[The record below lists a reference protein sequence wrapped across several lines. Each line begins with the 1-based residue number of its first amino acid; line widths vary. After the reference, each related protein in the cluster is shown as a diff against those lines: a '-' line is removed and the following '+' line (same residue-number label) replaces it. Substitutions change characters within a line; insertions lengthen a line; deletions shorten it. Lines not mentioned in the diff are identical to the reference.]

1 MLYNKII
8 KEVRDTGNEEWETL
22 KHQITDILLVINSLQ
37 AIDWLEGK
45 LNEAKEKL
53 QKLLKGGKHA
63 RK

>member
-1 MLYNKII
+1 MIYNKII
-8 KEVRDTGNEEWETL
+8 KEVRDTWNEEWEAL

-37 AIDWLEGK
+37 AIDWLAGK